1 MVRRYSR
8 GMKLNNDL
16 CIIPARSSTALPILA
31 TRVNDRDSRRCS
43 VIVGWQI
50 FSPPSFTKKNE
61 EGISI
66 LAPTSPSSSPSS
78 VSFVVVVAFV
88 VCSAHFSLTAAAAA
102 AAKRA
107 VVVPPPPYHPCL
119 SLSVLAKT
127 AITYVRSRMFF
138 FKNAFSIL
146 ALSCGLKHG
155 AKSRGRVG
163 CTWELLGGF
172 ELERRTAL
180 YNSDWGMP
188 RPPVRSVLLH
198 PNCRKFSGFCDSL
211 MSPSLLSSLSLR
223 ELFIQYLVMRMGG
236 NLVASL
242 PLSLSVSALSSFTS
256 AAVLRSYKSQIRP
269 REEESVARGEE
280 DF

>member
-1 MVRRYSR
+1 
-8 GMKLNNDL
+8 
-16 CIIPARSSTALPILA
+16 
-31 TRVNDRDSRRCS
+31 
-43 VIVGWQI
+43 
-50 FSPPSFTKKNE
+50 
-61 EGISI
+61 
-66 LAPTSPSSSPSS
+66 
-78 VSFVVVVAFV
+78 
-88 VCSAHFSLTAAAAA
+88 
-102 AAKRA
+102 
-107 VVVPPPPYHPCL
+107 
-119 SLSVLAKT
+119 
-127 AITYVRSRMFF
+127 MFF

-180 YNSDWGMP
+180 YNSDLGMP
-188 RPPVRSVLLH
+188 RAPLAR
-198 PNCRKFSGFCDSL
+198 
-211 MSPSLLSSLSLR
+211 PSSIRTVVNFVDFATPSCPLLSSLSLR